1 MPLTPLDPHTA
12 LVVID
17 LQQGIVGLA
26 KAHSSDQVVQRSSE
40 LAQAFRQK
48 GLPVIWVNVTGR
60 AKGKTDAEQPDL
72 SSLPAIWF
80 ELVPELNIQPGDHQ
94 LSKQCWGAFT
104 GTKLHSLLQEL
115 KVTQIVLAGISTSAG
130 VESTARSG
138 YELGYSVTFASDAMT
153 ERDPA
158 AQIHS
163 IEKIFPRI
171 GQVTD
176 TQSILNELSK
186 L

>member
-1 MPLTPLDPHTA
+1 MPLTPLDPRTA

-26 KAHSSDQVVQRSSE
+26 KAHSADQVVERSAQ

-48 GLPVIWVNVTGR
+48 GLPVSWVNVIGR

-72 SSLPAIWF
+72 SALPAIWF
-80 ELVPELNIQPGDHQ
+80 ELVPELNIQPGEHKI
-94 LSKQCWGAFT
+94 SKQCWGAFT
-104 GTKLHSLLQEL
+104 GTPLHSLLQQL

-130 VESTARSG
+130 IESTARNG
-138 YELGYSVTFASDAMT
+138 YELGYSITFASDAMT

-158 AQIHS
+158 AHAHTL
-163 IEKIFPRI
+163 EKIFPRI

-176 TQSILNELSK
+176 TQSLLDQLK
-186 L
+186 